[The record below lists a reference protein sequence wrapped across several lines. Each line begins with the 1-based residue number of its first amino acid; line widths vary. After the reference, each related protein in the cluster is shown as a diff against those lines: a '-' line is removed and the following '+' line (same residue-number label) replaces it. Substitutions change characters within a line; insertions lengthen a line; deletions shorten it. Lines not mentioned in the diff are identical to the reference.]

1 MAGVAFF
8 AGVLGAT
15 VLVGAAFLATGLAAT
30 FAGAFAAGFAAV
42 LAAGLAA
49 VLDTGFAGA
58 LVVVGFAAAVLGAAG
73 FLAAA
78 LGADLDGVVPE
89 DALEGVTDVEV
100 AF

>member
-1 MAGVAFF
+1 
-8 AGVLGAT
+8 
-15 VLVGAAFLATGLAAT
+15 
-30 FAGAFAAGFAAV
+30 
-42 LAAGLAA
+42 
-49 VLDTGFAGA
+49 LDTGFAGA